1 VTRVQKNQEPNQ
13 ASFVERGAAPLS
25 LAQTREFGM
34 ATALVSEFPDV
45 ASSTDEYAT
54 RFEGP
59 AGKHLLD
66 VQNRAVMR
74 LASPWFGGSILDV
87 GGGHAQLCG
96 PLLDAGC
103 GVTVLGSQDSCLD
116 RPRRIAA
123 ERVSCV
129 VGDLLDP
136 PFSDCA
142 FDVVIAIRM
151 LAHIT
156 DTERFIRG
164 LCRVARHAVIV
175 DYPEIRSINALT
187 PTLYGLK
194 KKLEGNTRTY
204 RMYHRRDLER
214 MFVSHGFGAPRAIA
228 QFFWP
233 MVLHRKL
240 SSPFLSRALEAPVRL
255 LQISRWFGSPVI
267 LRLER
272 I

>member
-1 VTRVQKNQEPNQ
+1 MTQAYPLVTE
-13 ASFVERGAAPLS
+13 AA
-25 LAQTREFGM
+25 R
-34 ATALVSEFPDV
+34 VSESPDI

-54 RFEGP
+54 RFNGP
-59 AGKHLLD
+59 AGQYLLD

-74 LASPWFGGSILDV
+74 LARPWLRGSVLDV
-87 GGGHAQLCG
+87 GGGHAQLCR

-103 GVTVLGSQDSCLD
+103 DVTVLGSQTSCLE
-116 RPRRIAA
+116 RPRLLAG

-136 PFSDCA
+136 PFPDCA

-151 LAHIT
+151 LAHIG

-175 DYPEIRSINALT
+175 DYPEIRSVNALT
-187 PTLYGLK
+187 PTLYALK
-194 KKLEGNTRTY
+194 KKLERNTRTY
-204 RMYHRRDLER
+204 RMYHQRDLER
-214 MFVSHGFGAPRAIA
+214 MFASQGFGAPRTIA

-240 SSPFLSRALEAPVRL
+240 SSPFLSRALEAPPHL
-255 LQISRWFGSPVI
+255 LQLSRWFGSPVI
-267 LRLER
+267 LRLKR
-272 I
+272 T

>member
-1 VTRVQKNQEPNQ
+1 MIT
-13 ASFVERGAAPLS
+13 AAV
-25 LAQTREFGM
+25 RE
-34 ATALVSEFPDV
+34 SPDIE
-45 ASSTDEYAT
+45 SSTDEYAA
-54 RFEGP
+54 RFDGP

-74 LASPWFGGSILDV
+74 LARAWFGGSILDV
-87 GGGHAQLCG
+87 GGGHAQLCK

-103 GVTVLGSQDSCLD
+103 SVTVLGSEASCFD
-116 RPRRIAA
+116 RPRRIAG

-129 VGDLLDP
+129 VGDLLEP
-136 PFSDCA
+136 PFPDRA
-142 FDVVIAIRM
+142 FDVVLAIRM
-151 LAHIT
+151 LAHIH
-156 DTERFIRG
+156 DVDRFIRG

-175 DYPEIRSINALT
+175 DYAEIRSINALT
-187 PTLYGLK
+187 PALYGLK

-214 MFVSHGFGAPRAIA
+214 MFASQGFGAPRTIA

-240 SSPFLSRALEAPVRL
+240 SSPFLSRALEAPLRL

-267 LRLER
+267 LRQTR

>member
-1 VTRVQKNQEPNQ
+1 ML
-13 ASFVERGAAPLS
+13 AM
-25 LAQTREFGM
+25 AQTYAPITE
-34 ATALVSEFPDV
+34 TARVSESPDV

-54 RFEGP
+54 RFNGP
-59 AGKHLLD
+59 AGEYLLD

-74 LASPWFGGSILDV
+74 LARPWIQGSVLDV
-87 GGGHAQLCG
+87 GGGHAQLCR

-103 GVTVLGSQDSCLD
+103 DVTVLGSEASCLE
-116 RPRRIAA
+116 RPRRIAG

-136 PFSDCA
+136 PFLDCA

-151 LAHIT
+151 LAHIG

-164 LCRVARHAVIV
+164 LCRIARHAVIV

-204 RMYHRRDLER
+204 RMYHRRDLVR
-214 MFVSHGFGAPRAIA
+214 IFASHDFGAQKAIA

-240 SSPFLSRALEAPVRL
+240 SSPFLSRALEAPPHL
-255 LQISRWFGSPVI
+255 LQLSRWLGSPVI
-267 LRLER
+267 LRLNR